1 MSLELQKMNEGIVS
15 MDTHRKKPFLK
26 ETNREIIPK
35 KSWNQFIAIA
45 RK

>member
-15 MDTHRKKPFLK
+15 MDTKTLFL

-35 KSWNQFIAIA
+35 TVDFRLGLRS
-45 RK
+45 

>member
-15 MDTHRKKPFLK
+15 MDTHRKNLFKK

-35 KSWNQFIAIA
+35 KS
-45 RK
+45 